1 VLWLAMTGMRLG
13 SSDWA
18 AQLEE
23 QSKGLHESWPMP
35 VIQFY
40 RGGLTVDRLILAA
53 RNSNKMKKRNWTC
66 MAVYFMGE
74 WQLSHGQR
82 RDANANLRRAKSKC
96 PHTNVCYRMALDEL
110 KNLETIDTEHGH

>member
-1 VLWLAMTGMRLG
+1 
-13 SSDWA
+13 
-18 AQLEE
+18 
-23 QSKGLHESWPMP
+23 
-35 VIQFY
+35 
-40 RGGLTVDRLILAA
+40 
-53 RNSNKMKKRNWTC
+53 